1 MNILIP
7 MAGQGSRFQQAGYT
21 FPKPL
26 IDVNHRP
33 MIQVVTDNLSLQG
46 RHIFLV
52 LKDHYEKYSLR
63 YLLPLIVQPNECEII
78 QVDQVT
84 QGAACTALLARELID
99 NDDELVIANSDQWI
113 DWDSRHFLAYMR
125 ARHADGGILTFFST
139 HPKWSFVRVDELS
152 SRITEVA
159 EKRPISNVATVG
171 IYYFRRGRDFVAAA
185 DRMIQKNIRVNNEF
199 YVAPTYNEMIS
210 DGKTI
215 YPYPVAEMKGLG
227 TPEDLERF
235 LTTSKSTA
243 RVGVGGV
250 GVS

>member
-1 MNILIP
+1 
-7 MAGQGSRFQQAGYT
+7 
-21 FPKPL
+21 
-26 IDVNHRP
+26 
-33 MIQVVTDNLSLQG
+33 
-46 RHIFLV
+46 
-52 LKDHYEKYSLR
+52 
-63 YLLPLIVQPNECEII
+63 VQPNECEII
-78 QVDQVT
+78 QVDRVT
-84 QGAACTALLARELID
+84 EGAACTALLARDLIN

-185 DRMIQKNIRVNNEF
+185 DRMIQKNVRVNNEF
-199 YVAPTYNEMIS
+199 YVAPTYNEMIA
-210 DGKTI
+210 DGKQI

-235 LTTSKSTA
+235 LTTHKSTPRA
-243 RVGVGGV
+243 GV

>member
-7 MAGQGSRFQQAGYT
+7 MAGQGSRFQQAGYS

-26 IDVNHRP
+26 IDVNHKP
-33 MIQVVTDNLSLQG
+33 MIQVVTDNLSLDG

-63 YLLPLIVQPNECEII
+63 YLLPLIVQPRACEII

-84 QGAACTALLARELID
+84 QGAACTALLARELI
-99 NDDELVIANSDQWI
+99 NTDDELVIANSDQWV

-125 ARHADGGILTFFST
+125 TRQADGGILTFFST

-159 EKRPISNVATVG
+159 EKRPISSVATVG

-185 DRMIQKNIRVNNEF
+185 ERMIEKNLRVNNEF
-199 YVAPTYNEMIS
+199 YVAPAYNEMIA
-210 DGKTI
+210 DGKMVLS
-215 YPYPVAEMKGLG
+215 YPVAEMKGLG

-235 LTTSKSTA
+235 LSDQKQ
-243 RVGVGGV
+243 GMGGV
-250 GVS
+250 RRAV